1 MTMAIAMAVTQRPST
16 STGYLMKT
24 PNKKTDVV
32 YQYRTSRD
40 AVAREFLSEAHARQW
55 HSNEME
61 KRPDYAT
68 SLTLFKVTTETT
80 YQPL

>member
-32 YQYRTSRD
+32 YQYRTSRN
-40 AVAREFLSEAHARQW
+40 AVAREFLSEARARQW
-55 HSNEME
+55 HSNETD
-61 KRPDYAT
+61 KRPAYA
-68 SLTLFKVTTETT
+68 SYLTLFKVTTETT

>member
-1 MTMAIAMAVTQRPST
+1 MTMAIAMAVTPKPST
-16 STGYLMKT
+16 STGYPMKT

-32 YQYRTSRD
+32 YQYRTSRN

-55 HSNEME
+55 HSFETI
-61 KRPDYAT
+61 KRPSYAAR
-68 SLTLFKVTTETT
+68 LALFKVTIETT

>member
-32 YQYRTSRD
+32 YQYRTSRN

-55 HSNEME
+55 HSNEMK
-61 KRPDYAT
+61 KRPAYA
-68 SLTLFKVTTETT
+68 SCLTLFKVTTETM

>member
-1 MTMAIAMAVTQRPST
+1 MTMAIAMAVTPKPST
-16 STGYLMKT
+16 LPGCPM
-24 PNKKTDVV
+24 KKTEVV

-68 SLTLFKVTTETT
+68 SLTLFKVTTEKS